1 MILLGIN
8 NHVYASFHVLRV
20 LTAVY
25 EMQLEV
31 RRKRIMIIFVSL
43 VKGTASSTIKYRYDL
58 SYVEPEGAAMN
69 LNVTPRETL

>member
-1 MILLGIN
+1 
-8 NHVYASFHVLRV
+8 
-20 LTAVY
+20 
-25 EMQLEV
+25 MQLEV